1 MGKKVQIETILRAIA
16 RNNGF
21 FEGGGQ
27 YSISYESFRFLMLA
41 EDLIVSTPT
50 MKAKFIQLE
59 SQGYIYQTFDDRR
72 SRSKIYKINAPMVK
86 EAICENAGS
95 DRIAEEA
102 RV

>member
-1 MGKKVQIETILRAIA
+1 MGKKVRIETILRAIA
-16 RNNGF
+16 RNNEF
-21 FEGGGQ
+21 FEGNGQ
-27 YSISYESFRFLMLA
+27 YSISYESFRYMMLA

-72 SRSKIYKINAPMVK
+72 SRSKVYKINVPMVM
-86 EAICENAGS
+86 ETICDNAGS
-95 DRIAEEA
+95 DRIAEEV